1 MRIPKINSN
10 GYAGIWIG
18 ASLLVGAAV
27 PFVLW
32 LITGRVFWVPVIIGS
47 VSLVAFFVVF
57 MIEMSQDSAKVPYY
71 EKNLR
76 EKIPYDPETQYAV
89 IRSSICT
96 GEKVAGFKNRKNGQF
111 TEVMVICTPE
121 DEARFRKIF
130 ELDTVKTEY

>member
-1 MRIPKINSN
+1 MRIPKINTNS
-10 GYAGIWIG
+10 YAGKWIG
-18 ASLLVGAAV
+18 ASLLIGAAV

-47 VSLVAFFVVF
+47 VSLLAFLVVF
-57 MIEMSQDSAKVPYY
+57 MIEMSQDSARVPYY

-76 EKIPYDPETQYAV
+76 EKIAYDPETQYAV

-111 TEVMVICTPE
+111 TEVMVIRTPE
-121 DEARFRKIF
+121 DEERFKKIF